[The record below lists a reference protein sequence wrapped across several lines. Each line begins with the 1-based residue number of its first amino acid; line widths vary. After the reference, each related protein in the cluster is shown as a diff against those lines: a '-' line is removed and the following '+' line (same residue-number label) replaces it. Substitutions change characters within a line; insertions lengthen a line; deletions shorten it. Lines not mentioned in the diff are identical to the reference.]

1 MYYNKPK
8 DFSGNTRIFWL
19 FCFFANDKGGLF
31 DGNTVECCAD
41 LRRYIEMNG
50 LKHTKRKSFHQVLA
64 VALCFCTVVT
74 SCPGMPTVLPVF
86 AAQTEGEGL
95 SAPEEGTVQS
105 ATPFAEEG
113 GTGNGTDILTG
124 SGTGNDTDMPTEDG
138 AGDGTD
144 MPTEDGQ
151 GENTNT
157 SDGNKTEDGTDVPD
171 EDGAEAD
178 ASQLGEEETDGDE
191 EPEDDKEN
199 GQNDPADSV
208 AEPVMTGWHFGED
221 AVSPQGGLFYEEET
235 YRLIL
240 AGGSSEVQIP
250 FEDIVSLLPTSVT
263 VELAYPVSDSAY
275 PDRQLSD
282 ADASGADSQTENT
295 DAESSASLSAGET
308 VLAVTG
314 WSCPEYV
321 RDGEGLLPYRGSFFF
336 QAQLGEEGAPFA
348 GDARIEVEVV
358 FDEPMTLAEVT
369 TAVPGTITSNQTWGE
384 QTLSAGIYTI
394 KPGVTVTLTGRLT
407 VSENVT
413 INGGGTI
420 VRDAGYTIGTSGN
433 YGDKGCFFYVKNMGT
448 LTLENITLDGNLVNA
463 QGPVLYIDA
472 NSTVNLRNGSVIQ
485 NNININTGGTGAYA
499 GGAIYCGGTLNIDGG
514 SIRNCSTSGLIE
526 NNLYANA
533 GGAIYLRG
541 TCKMTSGS
549 ITGNSA
555 SNGGGIYLVS
565 SNARLT
571 LSGGTI
577 SGNTANGNGNGIYYS
592 TLNSATSILTIGGNV
607 NIADVIY
614 LDNSTGSLCPK
625 ITSELKYPI
634 SLACSSKTEGR
645 VLAKGSGYTLT
656 GVDASKVSM
665 TGTTLFSKLN
675 SADNA
680 IVLSSVEEAEATWQE
695 TAGGEWKTG
704 KFTTALAN
712 VYNGGTI
719 KLLTDV
725 LITEKVE
732 ITKQITITS
741 NNAASP
747 CTMTRMPKGEWGNI
761 TLSESGAL
769 TLTNVIYD
777 GNRDF
782 LSGAE
787 NAVKQSLIKVGSNGD
802 TGASLTLGNGCII
815 RNGYKE
821 GGSGVIAVYGT
832 LNMAGSAVIENCEV
846 SGTGGAVWV
855 SASGNFTM
863 SGGTIRGCKANG
875 GSAVSV
881 DGTCVLKGGSITGN
895 MDTSDK
901 DCAVLLRNSGSGV
914 VAINGTSI
922 SGHAN
927 SIYNDGKR
935 VVIAGN
941 SQLSG
946 AIYTTNGVS
955 AEGSGVNALSVNI
968 VIRMQDTAESP
979 LALGVTVVAGSKDT
993 THYQLANE
1001 TYGLGVSGNDLVTVI
1016 SDAEKVE
1023 EAKKIV
1029 EEVLLN
1035 LTVTNDTT
1043 KQEIQDQINEALR
1056 DAGIGSDVTVTVGD
1070 FDKTNATTSATGSVS
1085 GKVTIASGS
1094 ATEDVTIDK
1103 PIAKLPKTDA
1113 EKVADAKKVVEE
1125 VLSGLTATNSTTKQE
1140 IQNEINKALQEAG
1153 IGSDVTVSVGD
1164 FSKTDATSGTTGSVS
1179 GKVTIASGSATG
1191 DVTIDKPIAKLPK
1204 TDAEK
1209 VADAKKVVE
1218 EVLSG
1223 LTATN
1228 STTKQEIQNEINKAL
1243 QEAGIGSDVTVSVG
1257 DFSKTDATS
1266 GTTGSVSG
1274 KVTIASGSATGDV
1287 TIDKP
1292 IAKLPKTDAEKVA
1305 DAKKVVDQV
1314 LSNLTA
1320 TNDTTKQEIQ
1330 DKIDEA
1336 LRDAGIGSDVTVTVG
1351 DFGKENATTSMT
1363 GSIGGTVT
1371 IASGSATENVTIDKP
1386 IAKLPKTDAE
1396 KVADAKKVVEDVLS
1410 NYTAT
1415 NDTTKQEIQDKI
1427 DEALRDAGIGSDV
1440 TATVSSFNKT
1450 NATSGAA
1457 GSIGGNISVAS
1468 GSATENVTIDK
1479 PIAKLP
1485 DTSGGNSGS
1494 SDGNTGNGNAGG
1506 STGNGGSAGNGGTGN
1521 TGGIGGNNGNIIAE
1535 VITQDSTPEAGFATP
1550 AEELAD
1556 SSLTAEEKQQA
1567 QDGTDIRIILHVED
1581 ASARVSASEKAVVE
1595 ANLQGYTVGQYL
1607 DISLYK
1613 LVGQSRTQIT
1623 ETTGKIRITL
1633 EIPESLRL
1641 SDTNGSNAGN
1651 AGHADGGTDAADAE
1665 TPQIRQFA
1673 ILRVHDGQTQILPD
1687 LDDQADTVT
1696 IETDR
1701 FSTYVLVFLDKEAD
1715 DESGMNQ
1722 TGTEEQSTAETG
1734 TAAGGGKDDEPK
1746 TGEVSPIQ
1754 LYATLSMIAGFTY
1767 LLAYFADRRRG
1778 MSEETKKELVSK
1790 LIVWAKKG
1798 KLMRRYLALAAIF
1811 MLLVYYHSIG
1821 KKTNVEWKEVYEK

>member
-1 MYYNKPK
+1 
-8 DFSGNTRIFWL
+8 
-19 FCFFANDKGGLF
+19 
-31 DGNTVECCAD
+31 
-41 LRRYIEMNG
+41 
-50 LKHTKRKSFHQVLA
+50 
-64 VALCFCTVVT
+64 
-74 SCPGMPTVLPVF
+74 
-86 AAQTEGEGL
+86 
-95 SAPEEGTVQS
+95 
-105 ATPFAEEG
+105 
-113 GTGNGTDILTG
+113 
-124 SGTGNDTDMPTEDG
+124 
-138 AGDGTD
+138 
-144 MPTEDGQ
+144 
-151 GENTNT
+151 
-157 SDGNKTEDGTDVPD
+157 
-171 EDGAEAD
+171 
-178 ASQLGEEETDGDE
+178 
-191 EPEDDKEN
+191 
-199 GQNDPADSV
+199 
-208 AEPVMTGWHFGED
+208 
-221 AVSPQGGLFYEEET
+221 
-235 YRLIL
+235 
-240 AGGSSEVQIP
+240 
-250 FEDIVSLLPTSVT
+250 
-263 VELAYPVSDSAY
+263 
-275 PDRQLSD
+275 
-282 ADASGADSQTENT
+282 
-295 DAESSASLSAGET
+295 
-308 VLAVTG
+308 
-314 WSCPEYV
+314 
-321 RDGEGLLPYRGSFFF
+321 
-336 QAQLGEEGAPFA
+336 
-348 GDARIEVEVV
+348 
-358 FDEPMTLAEVT
+358 
-369 TAVPGTITSNQTWGE
+369 
-384 QTLSAGIYTI
+384 
-394 KPGVTVTLTGRLT
+394 
-407 VSENVT
+407 
-413 INGGGTI
+413 
-420 VRDAGYTIGTSGN
+420 
-433 YGDKGCFFYVKNMGT
+433 
-448 LTLENITLDGNLVNA
+448 
-463 QGPVLYIDA
+463 
-472 NSTVNLRNGSVIQ
+472 
-485 NNININTGGTGAYA
+485 
-499 GGAIYCGGTLNIDGG
+499 
-514 SIRNCSTSGLIE
+514 
-526 NNLYANA
+526 
-533 GGAIYLRG
+533 
-541 TCKMTSGS
+541 
-549 ITGNSA
+549 
-555 SNGGGIYLVS
+555 
-565 SNARLT
+565 
-571 LSGGTI
+571 
-577 SGNTANGNGNGIYYS
+577 
-592 TLNSATSILTIGGNV
+592 
-607 NIADVIY
+607 
-614 LDNSTGSLCPK
+614 
-625 ITSELKYPI
+625 
-634 SLACSSKTEGR
+634 
-645 VLAKGSGYTLT
+645 
-656 GVDASKVSM
+656 
-665 TGTTLFSKLN
+665 
-675 SADNA
+675 
-680 IVLSSVEEAEATWQE
+680 
-695 TAGGEWKTG
+695 
-704 KFTTALAN
+704 
-712 VYNGGTI
+712 
-719 KLLTDV
+719 
-725 LITEKVE
+725 
-732 ITKQITITS
+732 
-741 NNAASP
+741 
-747 CTMTRMPKGEWGNI
+747 
-761 TLSESGAL
+761 
-769 TLTNVIYD
+769 
-777 GNRDF
+777 
-782 LSGAE
+782 
-787 NAVKQSLIKVGSNGD
+787 
-802 TGASLTLGNGCII
+802 
-815 RNGYKE
+815 
-821 GGSGVIAVYGT
+821 
-832 LNMAGSAVIENCEV
+832 
-846 SGTGGAVWV
+846 
-855 SASGNFTM
+855 
-863 SGGTIRGCKANG
+863 
-875 GSAVSV
+875 
-881 DGTCVLKGGSITGN
+881 VLKGGSITGN

-1094 ATEDVTIDK
+1094 ATE
-1103 PIAKLPKTDA
+1103 
-1113 EKVADAKKVVEE
+1113 
-1125 VLSGLTATNSTTKQE
+1125 
-1140 IQNEINKALQEAG
+1140 
-1153 IGSDVTVSVGD
+1153 
-1164 FSKTDATSGTTGSVS
+1164 
-1179 GKVTIASGSATG
+1179 

-1722 TGTEEQSTAETG
+1722 TGTEEQSTAGTG

>member
-1209 VADAKKVVE
+1209 VADAKKVV
-1218 EVLSG
+1218 
-1223 LTATN
+1223 
-1228 STTKQEIQNEINKAL
+1228 
-1243 QEAGIGSDVTVSVG
+1243 
-1257 DFSKTDATS
+1257 
-1266 GTTGSVSG
+1266 
-1274 KVTIASGSATGDV
+1274 
-1287 TIDKP
+1287 
-1292 IAKLPKTDAEKVA
+1292 
-1305 DAKKVVDQV
+1305 DQV
-1314 LSNLTA
+1314 LSNL
-1320 TNDTTKQEIQ
+1320 
-1330 DKIDEA
+1330 
-1336 LRDAGIGSDVTVTVG
+1336 
-1351 DFGKENATTSMT
+1351 
-1363 GSIGGTVT
+1363 
-1371 IASGSATENVTIDKP
+1371 
-1386 IAKLPKTDAE
+1386 
-1396 KVADAKKVVEDVLS
+1396 
-1410 NYTAT
+1410 TAT

-1722 TGTEEQSTAETG
+1722 TGTEEQSTAGTG

>member
-1164 FSKTDATSGTTGSVS
+1164 FSKTDATSG
-1179 GKVTIASGSATG
+1179 AA
-1191 DVTIDKPIAKLPK
+1191 
-1204 TDAEK
+1204 
-1209 VADAKKVVE
+1209 
-1218 EVLSG
+1218 
-1223 LTATN
+1223 
-1228 STTKQEIQNEINKAL
+1228 
-1243 QEAGIGSDVTVSVG
+1243 
-1257 DFSKTDATS
+1257 
-1266 GTTGSVSG
+1266 GSVSG

-1314 LSNLTA
+1314 LSNL
-1320 TNDTTKQEIQ
+1320 
-1330 DKIDEA
+1330 
-1336 LRDAGIGSDVTVTVG
+1336 
-1351 DFGKENATTSMT
+1351 
-1363 GSIGGTVT
+1363 
-1371 IASGSATENVTIDKP
+1371 
-1386 IAKLPKTDAE
+1386 
-1396 KVADAKKVVEDVLS
+1396 
-1410 NYTAT
+1410 TAT

-1722 TGTEEQSTAETG
+1722 TGTEEQSTAGTG

-1746 TGEVSPIQ
+1746 TGEVSQIQ

>member
-178 ASQLGEEETDGDE
+178 ASQLGEKETDGDE

-769 TLTNVIYD
+769 TLTSVIYD

-901 DCAVLLRNSGSGV
+901 DCAVLLRNSGNGV
-914 VAINGTSI
+914 VTVNGTSI
-922 SGHAN
+922 SGHTN

-955 AEGSGVNALSVNI
+955 AEGSGVSALSVNI
-968 VIRMQDTAESP
+968 VIRMQDTSERP
-979 LALGVTVVAGSKDT
+979 LTLGVTVVAGSKDK

-1001 TYGLGVSGNDLVTVI
+1001 TFGLGVSGNDLVTVI

-1103 PIAKLPKTDA
+1103 LIAKLPKTDA
-1113 EKVADAKKVVEE
+1113 EKVADAKKVVED
-1125 VLSGLTATNSTTKQE
+1125 VLSGLTATNSTTRQE

-1164 FSKTDATSGTTGSVS
+1164 FSKTDATSGAAGSVS
-1179 GKVTIASGSATG
+1179 GKVVIASGSATE

-1535 VITQDSTPEAGFATP
+1535 VITQDNTPEAGFATP

-1722 TGTEEQSTAETG
+1722 TGTEEQSTAGTG

-1767 LLAYFADRRRG
+1767 LLTYFTDRRGG

-1790 LIVWAKKG
+1790 LIAWAKKG

>member
-1 MYYNKPK
+1 MSRSFGFLLLHKCGGWLFLSCIP
-8 DFSGNTRIFWL
+8 SGN
-19 FCFFANDKGGLF
+19 
-31 DGNTVECCAD
+31 CAY

-50 LKHTKRKSFHQVLA
+50 LRHLKRRGLHQMLA

-74 SCPGMPTVLPVF
+74 SCPGMPTVLPVY
-86 AAQTEGEGL
+86 AAQTEGDGLPARGEGTAQGAVPL
-95 SAPEEGTVQS
+95 PEEGRTGNE
-105 ATPFAEEG
+105 ADTPEEG
-113 GTGNGTDILTG
+113 GAGNGTPLPEE
-124 SGTGNDTDMPTEDG
+124 SGTGNEADTPEEGGAGNSTPAPGEVG
-138 AGDGTD
+138 AGDDTD
-144 MPTEDGQ
+144 IPAEG
-151 GENTNT
+151 
-157 SDGNKTEDGTDVPD
+157 STDIPD
-171 EDGAEAD
+171 DERAEAD
-178 ASQLGEEETDGDE
+178 MSRPGEEDTDGE
-191 EPEDDKEN
+191 AELPDDGEN
-199 GQNDPADSV
+199 GQMTPSADSA
-208 AEPVMTGWHFGED
+208 AEPVVTGWHFGED
-221 AVSPQGGLFYEEET
+221 AVSPQGDLFYEGGA

-240 AGGSSEVQIP
+240 AGGTNEVQIP

-263 VELAYPVSDSAY
+263 VEWTCPVSDDVE
-275 PDRQLSD
+275 PDGELSD
-282 ADASGADSQTENT
+282 AGASGGDSQAGNAGTE
-295 DAESSASLSAGET
+295 SGASLLAGET
-308 VLAVTG
+308 VLPVTG

-321 RDGEGLLPYRGSFFF
+321 RDGEGSLPYRGSFFF
-336 QAQLGEEGAPFA
+336 QAQLGKEGAATSA
-348 GDARIEVEVV
+348 GEWTAQIGVEVV
-358 FDEPMTLAEVT
+358 FDEPMTLETVT
-369 TAVPGTITSNQTWGE
+369 ATPGTITSNQTWGE
-384 QTLSAGIYTI
+384 QTLSAGTYTI
-394 KPGVTVTLTGRLT
+394 NPGVTVTLTGRLT

-665 TGTTLFSKLN
+665 TGTKLFSKLN

-704 KFTTALAN
+704 KFTMALAN

-741 NNAASP
+741 SNAASP

-821 GGSGVIAVYGT
+821 GGSGIIAVYGT
-832 LNMAGSAVIENCEV
+832 LNMTDGALIENCEV

-881 DGTCVLKGGSITGN
+881 DGTCALKGGSITGN
-895 MDTSDK
+895 TDTSAM

-914 VAINGTSI
+914 VTINGTSI

-979 LALGVTVVAGSKDT
+979 LALGVTVVAGSKDM

-1001 TYGLGVSGNDLVTVI
+1001 TYGLGVSGNDLVTVL

-1023 EAKKIV
+1023 DVKKIV
-1029 EEVLLN
+1029 EEVLSN
-1035 LTVTNDTT
+1035 LTATNDTT
-1043 KQEIQDQINEALR
+1043 KQQIQNQIDEALR
-1056 DAGIGSDVTVTVGD
+1056 G
-1070 FDKTNATTSATGSVS
+1070 
-1085 GKVTIASGS
+1085 
-1094 ATEDVTIDK
+1094 
-1103 PIAKLPKTDA
+1103 
-1113 EKVADAKKVVEE
+1113 
-1125 VLSGLTATNSTTKQE
+1125 
-1140 IQNEINKALQEAG
+1140 AG
-1153 IGSDVTVSVGD
+1153 IGSDVTVSVD
-1164 FSKTDATSGTTGSVS
+1164 EFRKTDATSSAAGSVG
-1179 GKVTIASGSATG
+1179 GKVSITSGSA
-1191 DVTIDKPIAKLPK
+1191 
-1204 TDAEK
+1204 AE
-1209 VADAKKVVE
+1209 E
-1218 EVLSG
+1218 
-1223 LTATN
+1223 
-1228 STTKQEIQNEINKAL
+1228 
-1243 QEAGIGSDVTVSVG
+1243 
-1257 DFSKTDATS
+1257 
-1266 GTTGSVSG
+1266 
-1274 KVTIASGSATGDV
+1274 V

-1320 TNDTTKQEIQ
+1320 ANDTTKQQIQ
-1330 DKIDEA
+1330 NQIDEA
-1336 LRDAGIGSDVTVTVG
+1336 LRGAGIGSDVTVSVDEFRKTDATSSAAGSVG
-1351 DFGKENATTSMT
+1351 GKV
-1363 GSIGGTVT
+1363 SIT
-1371 IASGSATENVTIDKP
+1371 SGSAAEEVTIDKP

-1396 KVADAKKVVEDVLS
+1396 KVADAKKVVDQVLS
-1410 NYTAT
+1410 NLTAA
-1415 NDTTKQEIQDKI
+1415 NDTTKQQIQNQI
-1427 DEALRDAGIGSDV
+1427 DEALRGAGIGSDV
-1440 TATVSSFNKT
+1440 TVSVDEFRKT
-1450 NATSGAA
+1450 DATSSAA
-1457 GSIGGNISVAS
+1457 GSVGGKVSITS
-1468 GSATENVTIDK
+1468 GSAAEEVTIDK

-1485 DTSGGNSGS
+1485 KTDAEKVADAKKVVDQVLSNLTAANDTTKQQIQNQIDEALRGAGIGSDVTVSVDEFRKTDATSSAAGSVGGKVSITSGSAAEEVTINKPIAKLPETGGGDSGSTGGNEVGGNSGS
-1494 SDGNTGNGNAGG
+1494 SSGNEVGGNSGSSGGNTGSGDI
-1506 STGNGGSAGNGGTGN
+1506 GNGSSGGAGNGGTGN
-1521 TGGIGGNNGNIIAE
+1521 AGGMVGNTGNIIPE

-1722 TGTEEQSTAETG
+1722 TGTEEQSTAGTG

-1767 LLAYFADRRRG
+1767 LLTYFTDRRGG

-1790 LIVWAKKG
+1790 LIAWAKKG

>member
-178 ASQLGEEETDGDE
+178 ASQLGEKETDGDE

-769 TLTNVIYD
+769 TLTSVIYD

-901 DCAVLLRNSGSGV
+901 DCAVLLRNSGNGV
-914 VAINGTSI
+914 VTVNGTSI
-922 SGHAN
+922 SGHTN

-955 AEGSGVNALSVNI
+955 AEGSGVSALSVNI
-968 VIRMQDTAESP
+968 VIRMQDTSERP
-979 LALGVTVVAGSKDT
+979 LTLGVTVVAGSKDK

-1001 TYGLGVSGNDLVTVI
+1001 TFGLGVSGNDLVTVI

-1103 PIAKLPKTDA
+1103 L
-1113 EKVADAKKVVEE
+1113 
-1125 VLSGLTATNSTTKQE
+1125 
-1140 IQNEINKALQEAG
+1140 
-1153 IGSDVTVSVGD
+1153 
-1164 FSKTDATSGTTGSVS
+1164 
-1179 GKVTIASGSATG
+1179 
-1191 DVTIDKPIAKLPK
+1191 
-1204 TDAEK
+1204 
-1209 VADAKKVVE
+1209 
-1218 EVLSG
+1218 
-1223 LTATN
+1223 
-1228 STTKQEIQNEINKAL
+1228 
-1243 QEAGIGSDVTVSVG
+1243 
-1257 DFSKTDATS
+1257 
-1266 GTTGSVSG
+1266 
-1274 KVTIASGSATGDV
+1274 
-1287 TIDKP
+1287 
-1292 IAKLPKTDAEKVA
+1292 
-1305 DAKKVVDQV
+1305 
-1314 LSNLTA
+1314 
-1320 TNDTTKQEIQ
+1320 
-1330 DKIDEA
+1330 
-1336 LRDAGIGSDVTVTVG
+1336 
-1351 DFGKENATTSMT
+1351 
-1363 GSIGGTVT
+1363 
-1371 IASGSATENVTIDKP
+1371 

-1535 VITQDSTPEAGFATP
+1535 VITQDNTPEAGFATP

-1722 TGTEEQSTAETG
+1722 TGTEEQSTAGTG

-1767 LLAYFADRRRG
+1767 LLTYFTDRRGG

-1790 LIVWAKKG
+1790 LIAWAKKG

>member
-1164 FSKTDATSGTTGSVS
+1164 FSKTDATSG
-1179 GKVTIASGSATG
+1179 AA
-1191 DVTIDKPIAKLPK
+1191 
-1204 TDAEK
+1204 
-1209 VADAKKVVE
+1209 
-1218 EVLSG
+1218 
-1223 LTATN
+1223 
-1228 STTKQEIQNEINKAL
+1228 
-1243 QEAGIGSDVTVSVG
+1243 
-1257 DFSKTDATS
+1257 
-1266 GTTGSVSG
+1266 GSVSG

-1314 LSNLTA
+1314 LSNL
-1320 TNDTTKQEIQ
+1320 
-1330 DKIDEA
+1330 
-1336 LRDAGIGSDVTVTVG
+1336 
-1351 DFGKENATTSMT
+1351 
-1363 GSIGGTVT
+1363 
-1371 IASGSATENVTIDKP
+1371 
-1386 IAKLPKTDAE
+1386 
-1396 KVADAKKVVEDVLS
+1396 
-1410 NYTAT
+1410 TAT

-1722 TGTEEQSTAETG
+1722 TGTEEQSTAGTG